1 MGEEY
6 HEWHGDI
13 SQRKDVNSRQWRFV
27 THDGLFFWIIKR
39 DFSTVHQT
47 LGIADRQCHC
57 RLRHASEGL
66 HQGIWPWSIGAIGE
80 RFSVSA
86 IVGKIMQWNWLFW
99 FVAVRWNSQIIK
111 REERDRMQH
120 RKLRLC
126 GCSYQTEGITIF
138 WIYRQPRDIL
148 SEHNKRRTPCSICY
162 NHHRSIKGT
171 RCIFFRSKS

>member
-1 MGEEY
+1 MALRYTWWFIFLNHQERFF
-6 HEWHGDI
+6 D
-13 SQRKDVNSRQWRFV
+13 SPSNSRNCRPPMPLSSQTRKRRSTSRNLALIYWRNWWKI
-27 THDGLFFWIIKR
+27 LC
-39 DFSTVHQT
+39 
-47 LGIADRQCHC
+47 QCYRC
-57 RLRHASEGL
+57 
-66 HQGIWPWSIGAIGE
+66 
-80 RFSVSA
+80 
-86 IVGKIMQWNWLFW
+86 KIMQWNWLFW